1 MALLILA
8 GASPAAADFTDTAI
22 DWDYFD
28 GNPGYTIEYT
38 YLGDMI
44 ADNESSPDSSHGG
57 SGVSPSTVDIGS
69 CATGGTPGDC
79 ASAIFG
85 YYNGGTAYDPDDPS
99 TMDDDYVFFRL
110 RMVGDPV
117 AKDAFGSRH
126 YNILLDVDGDGY
138 KEFWIDLEGDY
149 TQASG
154 YDRLNV
160 LYDNANNQGI
170 DDPDATGVRVEY
182 YAAYNT
188 SDPGASPAVNPTSHT
203 RVVATGDGQ
212 YWVDIQVPVTAFDDS
227 NGNQVLFPDSPVA
240 FFYSTSTSNQDP
252 LQKDHMMDGDFLSLA
267 DPITFGDVII
277 PNGQPILELTD
288 ADRNQVAYYSVGDDI
303 HIWVTDRFANTDS
316 EVQECITV
324 TVSDPAIGDDEVVTL
339 CETGT
344 ATGIFVSDQ
353 SGACVPEMTNP
364 DPPPDPV
371 TARITEL
378 TTSTSTVTEDWTV
391 TYSSATS
398 TWTVA
403 GSVSGTQTATATAG
417 TPYSSD
423 GSEISFTVV
432 EDSTPTNGTVL
443 SFCTTAGDLLTSST
457 TGGSDDDGD
466 LEVASG
472 DEIVVSYTNS
482 NSQTVNDSA
491 TMLGP
496 CTVLIEF
503 TRANGFTPEEGL
515 GYELFDD
522 PADSD
527 KLYITVT
534 WPDANDPLYGG
545 LNPSSPDTLTDAVT
559 LCRSDGGTPA
569 ACDTTNGDYETITLV
584 ETGNSTGVFR
594 NTDGLETVV
603 ADPVDY
609 PIDDYSDLWEGVDG
623 EVVIATFDYEC
634 PVGTSASQTTSAD
647 LFYIEG
653 GGRVVFS
660 NGAGT
665 QEVDVYSNGQP
676 VFVKVTDE
684 NACSCTPNAC
694 TVSGGINTMT
704 VTVTSDSG
712 DSETI
717 TVWETASGSGVF
729 MNRENDL
736 ATTSSSAVVTS
747 ASSTFVSDG
756 LQTGDTFV
764 IATGPD
770 QGTYTISTVDS
781 QTQLTL
787 TESLGSTRTGIGFSP
802 IPLMTATYDGSSTSN
817 DDLLEADNADT
828 LTVTYSDCL
837 DGDSDSNNDSKT
849 DTATYNAPSIVIN
862 AVLFYP
868 DTSVSY
874 CQTEYVELYNSTTG
888 NVNVTGYELS
898 DEDSF
903 SFTIPQLSGSDITLL
918 PGEKLIVS
926 LDDRYSDY
934 YDSGVYYLFTG
945 SHTTPSDDFG
955 DPDAT
960 GESDRADQISLYNSI
975 GTILDYT
982 AWSDTS
988 TPSLD
993 FKNDDTPALL
1003 QTMWLDDSFKSTA
1016 AISSGQAMERSSDGY
1031 DTDQPDDWVFASTGV
1046 CDAITTRAFIIS
1058 FAAYREQGRV
1068 VVTWQTGIEDGT
1080 IGFDL
1085 QRRQEHSGRY
1095 TDVNQELLP
1104 ALIGS
1109 PQGGTYRL
1117 VDAGADVNADQ
1128 LTYRVVE
1135 VEARPGGDRQRMHGP
1150 YTVAVTW
1157 PEDEIGFDP
1166 NGSDFQPT
1174 PHPIPPGQLR
1184 RLEAR
1189 GQEQDHQLNV
1199 RRGRAGN
1206 RAKIAVSQP
1215 GLYFVSAEAIAG
1227 PLALPLSSIKS
1238 RIRNHGLILSN
1249 GGTEVAWLAAEDKS
1263 GLYFYGSSV
1272 DSPYTDRNIYWL
1284 EKGRG
1289 LEMETDSGPGP
1300 SPSDGSESFVTT
1312 VHLEEQTFPAPAMV
1326 DDPEQDFWFWR
1337 FILAG
1342 SGRQIVPFTLEAV
1355 AADARE
1361 GTIVVSMR
1369 GSSDTG
1375 TANEHHAAVYLNG
1388 AWIGEGSFQGQE
1400 ELVLTLPFDHQLL
1413 QSGGNSIELDGLLDS
1428 GAPYSVFFL
1437 DSIDLTYQRHYLT
1450 TADSL
1455 VFNDGGNQVVTVG
1468 DFTDDQLILLDIS
1481 EPQRT
1486 IAVTA
1491 TTISNVAGLFSLSF
1505 RPERNASYLVT
1516 TPSGLLQPD
1525 EVWANLASTLDSPSN
1540 AADYLLIAP
1549 GVLLEA
1555 AEQLAVLRED
1565 AGLRAV
1571 VVDLEDVFDQFNYG
1585 QASPWAIR
1593 SFLATAYQRWR
1604 TAPGYV
1610 VLVGGGSFDYRN
1622 YYGLGDNL
1630 VPSPLV
1636 ATEHGL
1642 FPADNLL
1649 ADLVDDDGVPEI
1661 AIGRLPLL
1669 TAQELT
1675 DLVDKIAAYESDSGG
1690 AWQQR
1695 VTLAADDN
1703 PWGQRNFRED
1713 SEAMAGLL
1721 SGHAEVEKIYIG
1733 EQSGTV
1739 ARQLLHQA
1747 LERGTAW
1754 LSFVGHAGL
1763 DRITDEGILLASDVA
1778 LLGNQHFPVV
1788 SAFTCTLNRFDIPG
1802 FAALGGLLT
1811 GQADGGAV
1819 AVWGPS
1825 GLVDDT
1831 EVGELGYSFFAAMTN
1846 GGQQR
1851 LGDAVVQ
1858 ALADHAARG
1867 GSVEVRSLFILLGDP
1882 ALQMQIHP

>member
-1 MALLILA
+1 
-8 GASPAAADFTDTAI
+8 
-22 DWDYFD
+22 
-28 GNPGYTIEYT
+28 
-38 YLGDMI
+38 MI
-44 ADNESSPDSSHGG
+44 ADHEASSDQSNGGG
-57 SGVSPSTVDIGS
+57 SGVTPSTVDIGS
-69 CATGGTPGDC
+69 CSPTGDPGDC

-85 YYNGGTAYDPDDPS
+85 YYNGGTTYDPDDPS

-110 RMVGDPV
+110 RMVGDPKS
-117 AKDAFGSRH
+117 KDAFGSRH

-182 YAAYNT
+182 YAAYHT
-188 SDPGASPAVNPTSHT
+188 SDPGATPAVNPTSHT
-203 RVVATGDGQ
+203 RVVDSGDGQ
-212 YWVDIQVPVTAFDDS
+212 YYVDIQVPVTAFDDS
-227 NGNQVLFPDSPVA
+227 NGNQILYPDSPVA

-252 LQKDHMMDGDFLSLA
+252 LQKDHMMDGDFLTLS

-288 ADRNQVAYYSVGDDI
+288 ADRNQVAYYSVGDNI
-303 HIWVTDRFANTDS
+303 HVWVTDRFANTDS

-324 TVSDPAIGDDEVVTL
+324 TVSDPATGDDEVVTL
-339 CETGT
+339 CETGI
-344 ATGIFVSDQ
+344 ATGIFVSNQ

-378 TTSTSTVTEDWTV
+378 TTSTSTVTEDWTA

-417 TPYSSD
+417 TAYTSD
-423 GSEISFTVV
+423 GSEISFTIV
-432 EDSTPTNGTVL
+432 EDSTPSNGTVI
-443 SFCTTAGDLLTSST
+443 SFCTTAADTLTSST
-457 TGGSDDDGD
+457 TSGSDDDGD
-466 LEVASG
+466 LQVASG
-472 DEIVVSYTNS
+472 NEIVVSYTNS

-496 CTVLIEF
+496 CTVLLEF

-527 KLYITVT
+527 KLYVTVT

-559 LCRSDGGTPA
+559 LCRSDGGSPP

-584 ETGNSTGVFR
+584 ETGDSTGVFR

-603 ADPVDY
+603 ADPVSY
-609 PIDDYSDLWEGVDG
+609 PIDDYSDQWEGVDG

-647 LFYIEG
+647 LFYIDG

-665 QEVDVYSNGQP
+665 QEVEVYSNGQP

-684 NACSCTPNAC
+684 NACSCSPNVC

-704 VTVTSDSG
+704 VTVTSDAG

-756 LQTGDTFV
+756 LQAGDTFV

-770 QGTYTISTVDS
+770 QGSYTISTVDS

-787 TESLGSTRTGIGFSP
+787 TETLGNTRTGIGFSS
-802 IPLMTATYDGSSTSN
+802 IPLITATNDGSTTSN

-828 LTVTYSDCL
+828 LTVSYSDCD
-837 DGDSDSNNDSKT
+837 DGDSDSNNDTKT

-888 NVNVTGYELS
+888 NVNVTGYEIT

-926 LDDRYSDY
+926 LDDRYYDI

-945 SHTTPSDDFG
+945 THSTPSDDLG
-955 DPDAT
+955 DPGAA
-960 GESDRADQISLYNSI
+960 GESDRADQISLYNGS
-975 GTILDYT
+975 GTIIDYT

-1003 QTMWLDDSFKSTA
+1003 QSMWLDDSFKSTA
-1016 AISSGQAMERSSDGY
+1016 SISSGQAMSRSSDGY

-1046 CDAITTRAFIIS
+1046 CDAVATRAFIVS
-1058 FAAYREQGRV
+1058 FAAYREQDQV

-1085 QRRQEHSGRY
+1085 QRRREHSGGFVK
-1095 TDVNQELLP
+1095 VNSALLP
-1104 ALIGS
+1104 AMIGS

-1117 VDAGADVNADQ
+1117 VDPGADVTASQ
-1128 LTYRVVE
+1128 LTYRLVE
-1135 VEARPGGDRQRMHGP
+1135 VEARHGGSRQRMHGP
-1150 YTVAVTW
+1150 YTVTVTW
-1157 PEDEIGFDP
+1157 PEDELGFDP
-1166 NGSDFQPT
+1166 NGADYQPT
-1174 PHPIPPGQLR
+1174 SHPIPPGQLQ

-1189 GQEQDHQLNV
+1189 GQEQGHQLNV
-1199 RRGRAGN
+1199 RRGRSGN
-1206 RAKIAVSQP
+1206 RAKVAVSQP

-1227 PLALPLSSIKS
+1227 PLSLPLASIQS

-1249 GGTEVAWLAAEDKS
+1249 QGEEVAWLAADDRS
-1263 GLYFYGSSV
+1263 GLYFYGTGV
-1272 DSPYTDRNIYWL
+1272 DSPYTDQNIYWL

-1289 LEMETDSGPGP
+1289 LEMETDSGQGP
-1300 SPSDGSESFVTT
+1300 SPADGSESFVST
-1312 VHLEEQTFPAPAMV
+1312 VHLEEQAFPAPAMV

-1342 SGRQIVPFTLEAV
+1342 SGPQVVPFTLEAV
-1355 AADARE
+1355 ATDASD
-1361 GTIVVSMR
+1361 GTLVVRLR
-1369 GSSDTG
+1369 GSSATG
-1375 TANEHHAAVYLNG
+1375 TANEHHVAVYLNG
-1388 AWIGEGSFQGQE
+1388 SWIGEGSFQGMD

-1413 QSGGNSIELDGLLDS
+1413 LSGDNSIELAGLLDS

-1437 DSIDLTYQRHYLT
+1437 DSIDLSYQRHYQT

-1455 VFNDGGNQVVTVG
+1455 VFSGGGNQVVTAG
-1468 DFTDDQLILLDIS
+1468 EFTDSKLTLLDIS
-1481 EPQRT
+1481 DPLRP
-1486 IAVTA
+1486 IAITA
-1491 TTISNVAGLFSLSF
+1491 TTITDSFGLYSLSF
-1505 RPERNASYLVT
+1505 RPESDATYLVAT
-1516 TPSGLLQPD
+1516 QAGVLQPD
-1525 EVWANLASTLDSPSN
+1525 EVWANLASALDSPSN

-1549 GVLLEA
+1549 AELLTA

-1571 VVDLEDVFDQFNYG
+1571 VVDLEDVFDQFNHG
-1585 QASPWAIR
+1585 LASPWAIHG
-1593 SFLATAYQRWR
+1593 FLTTAYQRWR
-1604 TAPGYV
+1604 TPPSYV
-1610 VLVGGGSFDYRN
+1610 VLVGSGSFDYSN

-1630 VPSPLV
+1630 VPAPLV

-1649 ADLVDDDGVPEI
+1649 TDLVDDDGVPEI
-1661 AIGRLPLL
+1661 AIGRLPVL
-1669 TAQELT
+1669 TAHELA
-1675 DLVDKIAAYESDSGG
+1675 DLVDKITAYESDYGG

-1721 SGHAEVEKIYIG
+1721 PAYTEVEKIYIG
-1733 EQSGTV
+1733 EQSGPV

-1747 LERGTAW
+1747 IDRGTAW

-1763 DRITDEGILLASDVA
+1763 DRLTDEGILLASDVP
-1778 LLGNQHFPVV
+1778 LLENQHFPVV
-1788 SAFTCTLNRFDIPG
+1788 TAFTCTLNRFDIPG

-1811 GQADGGAV
+1811 AQADSGAV

-1831 EVGELGYSFFAAMTN
+1831 EVGELGYSFFTAMT
-1846 GGQQR
+1846 GGNQHR
-1851 LGDAVVQ
+1851 LGDTVVQ

-1867 GSVEVRSLFILLGDP
+1867 GSAEERRLFVLLGDP
-1882 ALQMQIHP
+1882 ALQMQIQP